1 MSGKKVSWNS
11 GEIIYKIGEDSK
23 HAYLLAHGEVEILSK
38 SGTRVGFINQNEVF
52 GEQSILLN
60 TKRTVTA
67 IALQESSA
75 LIIPKANLIND
86 YNKSSFLMKAIL
98 RSTYIRLTNL
108 SSTLNKDLKSL
119 E

>member
-11 GEIIYKIGEDSK
+11 EEIIYKVGEDSE
-23 HAYLLAHGEVEILSK
+23 HAYLLTHGKVEILSNN
-38 SGTRVGFINQNEVF
+38 GIRVGFINQNEVF

-67 IALQESSA
+67 IARQESSA

-86 YNKSSFLMKAIL
+86 YKKSSFLMKAIL

-108 SSTLNKDLKSL
+108 SSTLNKDLNSI